1 MRPKQGI
8 NLRYDSK
15 LCTIKVTLCPSG
27 ESESIETRDYQG
39 DGRNPTWETSTHGLW
54 LQYTGRPPAGL
65 EPFLRFEVLNEKS
78 ESLGN
83 MEYSLREHLMPEND
97 GREIAVAGV
106 LQDKHGNNSGVVEA
120 YLKFLPGVSAESALA
135 GRARISKQLGLP
147 AEKQLGLKSRLV
159 LATPGVVRVRAVEAF
174 NLAGEAHKSPLV
186 RFTLLPWG
194 DTKLTGRCVDGKQN
208 PVWDAHKHKAIVD
221 LQYRGTPPK
230 GVIPTLRI
238 EIFDHGAMSKDT
250 LIACAEHSLLEI
262 FEKRGETLSA
272 QVPLLTPVDETSAQ
286 QRKSAG
292 IIVIHFGFCGGVL
305 GGTPSTNPLPL
316 FSENELL
323 GYSLGGFRGT
333 IRIRPVRA
341 FGLKKVQRFGE
352 QDPYVKC
359 TLLQTRKHLKT
370 KYVNNGG
377 QNCSWDPVQ
386 HNSVLDFDYDG
397 MLASVGFKVEVL
409 DAETIAADRL
419 IGKND
424 DFIVN
429 LPDAKSI
436 SKEHTVLLKDK
447 KGNDAGRVTLEVF
460 FESKEVSSS
469 HYASGAASN
478 PLVTADPDL
487 KTGAT
492 LTVQPIKGMDLK
504 SVQRFGKQDPYCK
517 VILQWNGVHQKT
529 KYHNNGGKSPVWDE
543 KEHDSKLSFATKL
556 LPLDSKLTIE
566 VYDAET
572 IMPDRI
578 IGTGALDLS
587 ARLPNLQR
595 NTS

>member
-1 MRPKQGI
+1 MVRRAPILCHCFPK
-8 NLRYDSK
+8 
-15 LCTIKVTLCPSG
+15 T
-27 ESESIETRDYQG
+27 
-39 DGRNPTWETSTHGLW
+39 
-54 LQYTGRPPAGL
+54 
-65 EPFLRFEVLNEKS
+65 
-78 ESLGN
+78 
-83 MEYSLREHLMPEND
+83 
-97 GREIAVAGV
+97 
-106 LQDKHGNNSGVVEA
+106 NS
-120 YLKFLPGVSAESALA
+120 SA
-135 GRARISKQLGLP
+135 I
-147 AEKQLGLKSRLV
+147 
-159 LATPGVVRVRAVEAF
+159 
-174 NLAGEAHKSPLV
+174 
-186 RFTLLPWG
+186 PWG
-194 DTKLTGRCVDGKQN
+194 D
-208 PVWDAHKHKAIVD
+208 
-221 LQYRGTPPK
+221 
-230 GVIPTLRI
+230 
-238 EIFDHGAMSKDT
+238 S
-250 LIACAEHSLLEI
+250 
-262 FEKRGETLSA
+262 
-272 QVPLLTPVDETSAQ
+272 
-286 QRKSAG
+286 
-292 IIVIHFGFCGGVL
+292 
-305 GGTPSTNPLPL
+305 
-316 FSENELL
+316 
-323 GYSLGGFRGT
+323 GT

-460 FESKEVSSS
+460 ESKEVSSS

-587 ARLPNLQR
+587 RAVAEPATEHIVDVEMQDGKGKPAGTVQVLVRYLPDDFFQKSGAASKIQARIRGRAARKKSSVMKMPAGTLRLRPVRGIDLKSVQRIGKQDPYVKIRLLPGRVEKKTKYVNNGGKCWDPQR
-595 NTS
+595 TALS